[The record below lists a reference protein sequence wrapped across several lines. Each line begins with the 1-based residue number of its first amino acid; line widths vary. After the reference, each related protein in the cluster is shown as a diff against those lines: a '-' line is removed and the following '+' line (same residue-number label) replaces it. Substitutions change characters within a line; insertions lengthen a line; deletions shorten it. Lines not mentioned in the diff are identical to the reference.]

1 MFPVP
6 GSRTGTIRPMS
17 AGPVPLP
24 DAAGYTVRTVADR
37 LGIPTATLR
46 SWNRRYEIGPIRHQ
60 PGRHRLYRESDI
72 AVLEQMLALIR
83 TGLSPAG
90 AAAAVT
96 GRQQAPARGD
106 WEPLVDA
113 AFTLDTPTLSD
124 MLTTHLDAFG
134 VIDTWELLCRPA
146 FAAIVARQLGG
157 EGCVDVEHLLSWSIT
172 AVLHRRTPPV
182 APANTRAVVLACTS
196 GETHALPLE
205 ALRAALAERGV
216 TAWMLGANVP
226 ADAIGDTL
234 ARTDLPTDVVLWS
247 QQESTALTSAIR
259 ACEAADARVFVGGP
273 GWDAVILPIAAT
285 RITGLAEAVD
295 RIAAPPA

>member
-1 MFPVP
+1 
-6 GSRTGTIRPMS
+6 MS

-24 DAAGYTVRTVADR
+24 DAAGYTVRAVADR

-60 PGRHRLYRESDI
+60 AGRHRLYRESDI

-96 GRQQAPARGD
+96 GRQHAPARGD

-113 AFTLDTPTLSD
+113 AFTLDTTTLSA
-124 MLTTHLDAFG
+124 MLTAHLDAHG

-172 AVLHRRTPPV
+172 AVLHRHTPPTT
-182 APANTRAVVLACTS
+182 PAHARAVILACTS

-216 TAWMLGANVP
+216 AAWMLGANVP
-226 ADAIGDTL
+226 ADAIADTL
-234 ARTDLPTDVVLWS
+234 ARTALPTDVVLWS

-273 GWDAVILPIAAT
+273 GWDAAILPITAT
-285 RITGLAEAVD
+285 RLSGLAEATD
-295 RIAAPPA
+295 RIATPPD